1 MIHAGVRRA
10 AARSGAA
17 VVAVAA
23 ATVLAAC
30 GSSGGSAGTT
40 SARATLSESG
50 SGTASAPASSS
61 ASASTAPEATGTL
74 TVFAAA
80 SLKTTFTELGETF
93 QQQNP
98 GTTVTFNFAGSSDLV
113 TQITAGAPADVFASA
128 DENNMN
134 KAVTAGVVA
143 GTPANFASNTLTIV
157 TQPGNPQGVNG
168 FADLT
173 NPDLQVVVCAP
184 QVPCGSAT
192 DRVEEN
198 TGVTLS
204 PVSEE
209 SSVTDVLNKVQTGQA
224 DAGLVYVTD
233 ATAAGDKITE
243 VTFPEAAAVVNVY
256 PIAALTAATQPE
268 LAAAFIELITGSDGQ
283 QVLAS
288 AGFQPAP

>member
-1 MIHAGVRRA
+1 VSRPSSRRALRA
-10 AARSGAA
+10 AAG
-17 VVAVAA
+17 AVAA
-23 ATVLAAC
+23 VCLTVLAGC
-30 GSSGGSAGTT
+30 GSSGSSSGTT
-40 SARATLSESG
+40 AGSSPSASPSPSEASG
-50 SGTASAPASSS
+50 PAGSEASA
-61 ASASTAPEATGTL
+61 APVAPGAL

-80 SLKTTFTELGETF
+80 SLRATFTEIGEIF

-98 GTTVTFNFAGSSDLV
+98 GSTVTFNFAGSSDLV

-134 KAVTAGVVA
+134 KAVTAEVLEGEPV
-143 GTPANFASNTLTIV
+143 NFASNILTIV
-157 TQPGNPQGVNG
+157 TQPGNPKGITG
-168 FADLT
+168 FADLAKT
-173 NPDLQVVVCAP
+173 DLQVVICAP

-192 DRVEEN
+192 KQVEAN
-198 TGVTLS
+198 TGVTLT

-233 ATAAGDKITE
+233 AKNAGDKVTE
-243 VTFPEAAAVVNVY
+243 VPFAEAAAVVNVY

-268 LAAAFIELITGSDGQ
+268 LATTFVELVTGPDGQ
-283 QVLAS
+283 QVLKE